1 MCGWLFK
8 NARILLKF
16 FLYETDSV
24 DNQFK
29 KSDIQNPIYWNT
41 LHEILIAWYGISI
54 QEEYD
59 TENNLQTNI
68 L

>member
-1 MCGWLFK
+1 M
-8 NARILLKF
+8 
-16 FLYETDSV
+16 YETDSV

>member
-1 MCGWLFK
+1 M
-8 NARILLKF
+8 
-16 FLYETDSV
+16 YETDSV

-41 LHEILIAWYGISI
+41 LHEILISWYGISI
-54 QEEYD
+54 QEEEYD